1 MCVYVKPLLRCKKT
15 LVWIKHEGE
24 LDKVRREK
32 KLPAVMYFDF
42 ELQHIYS
49 LIRK

>member
-1 MCVYVKPLLRCKKT
+1 MCVYVKPLLTCKKT